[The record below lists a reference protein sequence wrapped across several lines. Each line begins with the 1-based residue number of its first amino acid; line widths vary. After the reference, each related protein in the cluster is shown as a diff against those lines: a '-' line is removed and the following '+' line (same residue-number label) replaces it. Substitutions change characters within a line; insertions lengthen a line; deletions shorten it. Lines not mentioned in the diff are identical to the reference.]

1 MFNGSIKSIWERS
14 CRTHFRHH
22 KLEFSCLLETFLVL
36 GQNCGLLSGIQVVV
50 VKLSEGVAFVRCL
63 WSDIFIYFCRHAA
76 LNLEGFGVYRVL

>member
-1 MFNGSIKSIWERS
+1 MINENILCLLFLFISINLMFNGSIKSIWERS

-50 VKLSEGVAFVRCL
+50 VKLSEGVAFV
-63 WSDIFIYFCRHAA
+63 
-76 LNLEGFGVYRVL
+76 

>member
-36 GQNCGLLSGIQVVV
+36 GQNCGLLSGIQVVI
-50 VKLSEGVAFVRCL
+50 VKLSEGVAFV
-63 WSDIFIYFCRHAA
+63 
-76 LNLEGFGVYRVL
+76 